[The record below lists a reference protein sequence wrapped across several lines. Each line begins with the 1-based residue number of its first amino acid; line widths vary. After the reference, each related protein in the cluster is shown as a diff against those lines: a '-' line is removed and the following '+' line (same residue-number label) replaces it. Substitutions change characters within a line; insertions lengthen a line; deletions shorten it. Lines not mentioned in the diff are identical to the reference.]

1 MVQWDQYPTYQ
12 DGTVNFKGTLLNDA
26 VFSHPGSTPRQG
38 TEVYPNF
45 RGRLASDRLYLGS
58 VLPQG
63 STLPLS
69 GYRLYPFDVIAD
81 SYQLDGQSFTVSFT
95 FPEGLEGAPSDYV
108 ITVYGFQDETR
119 VPIIDTY
126 RDSGAFVDLLG
137 YARIRVLAPSP
148 TATAT
153 ETATPVPV
161 ITLASLYGT
170 QNTRW
175 LVRKSPALA
184 GRIQSLRWV
193 EDGLSDLE
201 RQAIDELLYIA
212 VGGPNN
218 LEVSLGLPWVQDD
231 ITETER
237 DALERLSRLAH
248 DSEQA
253 AATVITLPWVQDDI
267 TGTERDA
274 LEWIGWL
281 AKNSEQAASAI
292 NALPWVQDDI
302 TDTERD
308 ALEWLSRLAQ
318 DSEQAAATVTTLPW
332 VQDDITGTE
341 RDALEW
347 IRWLAKNSEQAAA
360 AINALP
366 WVQDNITETE
376 RDALKWLSWLA
387 HYSEEAAVAVT
398 TLPWVQDDITET
410 ERDAL
415 EWLSRLAQDSEQA
428 AATVTTL
435 PWVQDDITGT
445 ERDALEWIRW
455 LAKNSEQAAAAINA
469 LPWVQD
475 DITETERDA
484 LEWLS
489 WLAHYSEQAAVAVAT
504 MPWVQDDITDTEAEA
519 LKQISRLNDD
529 DDKDGIAVIEAI
541 VALSWVQDDITETE
555 AEFLDFLE
563 GLDGASEQA
572 AATVTTLP
580 WVQDDIT
587 GTERDALEW
596 IRWLA
601 HDSDKAAAAIIA
613 MPFLKSLEPDDVL
626 AVRGILRLATDDDDS
641 LLATLIN
648 HPSLRN
654 GITDAQTT
662 LVTAAGTM
670 WDADEI
676 HRLLNPD
683 YADIEILSSS
693 TMLTPDLK
701 VSIVRTGTQSQPW
714 TAEGARDAVEFAE
727 KIMQLPL
734 PVSHGI
740 VVLNEKAVPPQYGGA
755 NYGIAFSYNPE
766 REQGQTPHDRH
777 TFLSGLVHETA
788 HYYWQG
794 HSAWIDEGVANI
806 FEYMYGVES
815 GVSPGLVGKTRREDC
830 EIHDL
835 ETLTELIPDPEEDF
849 DQFHC
854 NYFLGQMLF
863 LEMLENLGEEEF
875 NGRLRELYR
884 LSIAA
889 KEDDRTPGIAEVRR
903 AFHDQ
908 TDVVEK
914 HWSGKLNAP
923 ANRPFDEGIDRT
935 SHDLIQWDQ
944 YPTFLDGE
952 VTLKGTPLKDAIYV
966 AESMRD
972 VIKYERLAFTF
983 VPVDGREHLGSILP
997 YEIAT
1002 GWQWSFNTPGD
1013 VQASTFV
1020 IFQADKRFHI
1030 KFTFPSALGAPED
1043 VVIGVWGYQ
1052 NADREATIGDKVDL
1066 LGYARIRVEPES

>member
-1 MVQWDQYPTYQ
+1 MPEDSEFDDGIDRPTHALVQWDQYPTYQ

-108 ITVYGFQDETR
+108 ITVYGFQDGTR
-119 VPIIDTY
+119 SPTIDTY
-126 RDSGAFVDLLG
+126 RDSGQYTDLLG
-137 YARIRVLAPSP
+137 YARVRMPSLS
-148 TATAT
+148 TTDTAT

-212 VGGPNN
+212 VGGLNN
-218 LEVSLGLPWVQDD
+218 LEVSLSLPWVQDD

-292 NALPWVQDDI
+292 NALPWVQDNITETERDALKWLSWLAHYSEEAAVAVTTWPWVQDDI
-302 TDTERD
+302 TETERD

-376 RDALKWLSWLA
+376 RDALEWLSRLA
-387 HYSEEAAVAVT
+387 QDSEQAAATVT

-445 ERDALEWIRW
+445 ERDALE
-455 LAKNSEQAAAAINA
+455 S
-469 LPWVQD
+469 
-475 DITETERDA
+475 
-484 LEWLS
+484 LS
-489 WLAHYSEQAAVAVAT
+489 WLAHY
-504 MPWVQDDITDTEAEA
+504 
-519 LKQISRLNDD
+519 
-529 DDKDGIAVIEAI
+529 
-541 VALSWVQDDITETE
+541 
-555 AEFLDFLE
+555 
-563 GLDGASEQA
+563 SEQA

-587 GTERDALEW
+587 DTERDALEW

-676 HRLLNPD
+676 HRLLNSD

-727 KIMQLPL
+727 KMMQLPL

-766 REQGQTPHDRH
+766 REQGQTPHGRH
-777 TFLSGLVHETA
+777 TFLSGFVHETA

-835 ETLTELIPDPEEDF
+835 ETLTELSPDPEEDF

-863 LEMLENLGEEEF
+863 LEMLENLGEDEF

-935 SHDLIQWDQ
+935 THDLIQWDQ
-944 YPTFLDGE
+944 RPTFSEGE
-952 VTLKGTPLKDAIYV
+952 VDMKGIPLEDAVYV
-966 AESMRD
+966 SEDSHDIAEYR
-972 VIKYERLAFTF
+972 YAAFRLVAA
-983 VPVDGREHLGSILP
+983 DGWEHLGTILP
-997 YEIAT
+997 YNRANRE
-1002 GWQWSFNTPGD
+1002 WVLDYPGD

-1030 KFTFPSALGAPED
+1030 KFTFPTALGAPED
-1043 VVIGVWGYQ
+1043 VVVLVLGYR
-1052 NADREATIGDKVDL
+1052 NADRMATIGTEVDL
-1066 LGYARIRVEPES
+1066 LGYARIRVEPQ